1 MNLSID
7 KKLNISP
14 AVVLKR
20 AWDLLG
26 IIIVILQLSSHFVV
40 TDSITSTDKQMSFL
54 GFFKMSVANKG
65 GSDDS
70 MIGFLN
76 IHIIVD
82 AYFLIDVIV
91 RLSTSRYLPQ
101 SQTGKAQYLRS
112 CWFVV
117 DLLLIFPHGFCWQL
131 WQSRPAL
138 QLLSIRQGK
147 RPIFEFFRSREFR
160 KKVFQLIR
168 EHREEKKLFRSIK
181 GLLLGSGS
189 VIVAGSNSALSLPA
203 SRLKWIFLFGTKA
216 LRKTFNFI
224 NRVTSSMRKYRNLKV
239 YSCVVRWISWVA
251 MSIRAVYI
259 SRMSSLIEA
268 ESDDATD
275 SAIGQSKSVD

>member
-1 MNLSID
+1 MNLSTH

-14 AVVLKR
+14 AFVLKR
-20 AWDLLG
+20 TWDLLG
-26 IIIVILQLSSHFVV
+26 IIIVLLQLSSHFVV
-40 TDSITSTDKQMSFL
+40 IDSISSTDKKMSLL
-54 GFFKMSVANKG
+54 GFFKMSVANRG

-82 AYFLIDVIV
+82 VYFLIDVIV
-91 RLSTSRYLPQ
+91 RLSTSRSLPP

-112 CWFVV
+112 CWFVI

-189 VIVAGSNSALSLPA
+189 VIVAGRNTALSLPS
-203 SRLKWIFLFGTKA
+203 SRFKWIFSLGTKVF
-216 LRKTFNFI
+216 RKTYNFI

-259 SRMSSLIEA
+259 SRMTSLIEA
-268 ESDDATD
+268 DSDDAPE
-275 SAIGQSKSVD
+275 SAIGLSKSAD

>member
-7 KKLNISP
+7 KKLNMSP

-40 TDSITSTDKQMSFL
+40 TDSISSTDKKMSFL

-70 MIGFLN
+70 IIGFLN

-82 AYFLIDVIV
+82 VYFLVDVIV
-91 RLSTSRYLPQ
+91 RLSTARYLPQ
-101 SQTGKAQYLRS
+101 SQTGKTQYLRS
-112 CWFVV
+112 CWFVI

-181 GLLLGSGS
+181 GLLLGSGN
-189 VIVAGSNSALSLPA
+189 VIAAGRNSALSLPS
-203 SRLKWIFLFGTKA
+203 SRMKWIFSLGSKT

-268 ESDDATD
+268 DSDDAPD
-275 SAIGQSKSVD
+275 SAIGLSKSAD

>member
-1 MNLSID
+1 MNLPID

-14 AVVLKR
+14 AFVLKR
-20 AWDLLG
+20 AWDMLG

-40 TDSITSTDKQMSFL
+40 TDSISSTEKKLSFL
-54 GFFKMSVANKG
+54 GLFKMSVANKG

-91 RLSTSRYLPQ
+91 RLSTSRSLPQ
-101 SQTGKAQYLRS
+101 SQTGKVQYLRS
-112 CWFVV
+112 CWFII

-181 GLLLGSGS
+181 GLLLGSGN
-189 VIVAGSNSALSLPA
+189 VIVAGRNTALSLPS
-203 SRLKWIFLFGTKA
+203 SRFKWAFSFCTTAFRRTLN
-216 LRKTFNFI
+216 LI

-259 SRMSSLIEA
+259 SRLSSLVDA
-268 ESDDATD
+268 DSDDAPE
-275 SAIGQSKSVD
+275 SAIGLTNSAD